1 MASAGWMSGPSPGRL
16 VRYGVVDAWTGGG
29 TMNSEHARA
38 SRADGSLPS
47 GRRQPRRG
55 RVRASAVANVL
66 GSDIDLPGWM
76 ERVEAMKQQRMEPLG
91 KIATRSLAPSCL
103 QLEGLPSDD
112 GPHVEKGFVA
122 GVRSKAH
129 RQLHLS

>member
-1 MASAGWMSGPSPGRL
+1 
-16 VRYGVVDAWTGGG
+16 
-29 TMNSEHARA
+29 MNSEHARA
-38 SRADGSLPS
+38 GRADGSLPS
-47 GRRQPRRG
+47 GRRQPRHG
-55 RVRASAVANVL
+55 RVRTTAVANVL
-66 GSDIDLPGWM
+66 AADIGLPGRM
-76 ERVEAMKQQRMEPLG
+76 GRVEAMKQQRTEPLG